1 MHWQSSSAVRRWR
14 RRRVCFIYLHYTV
27 WQHRTA
33 WCLLPANLLTYIYP
47 HAITHISIHI
57 REDCSASKVY
67 VTYINCC
74 RIAIHM
80 CATPVDKDWL
90 VKKCYIRPLLD
101 RQNDI
106 MITAKKW
113 MSSGRRT
120 LKMSSVT
127 VRIKRR
133 TGSRPS
139 KRWVEIIAVG
149 RKVGMA

>member
-1 MHWQSSSAVRRWR
+1 MR
-14 RRRVCFIYLHYTV
+14 FIYLHYTV

-90 VKKCYIRPLLD
+90 VKRNLVCVI
-101 RQNDI
+101 N
-106 MITAKKW
+106 
-113 MSSGRRT
+113 
-120 LKMSSVT
+120 
-127 VRIKRR
+127 IKNVYDA
-133 TGSRPS
+133 GLSLVNFS
-139 KRWVEIIAVG
+139 IG
-149 RKVGMA
+149 GL